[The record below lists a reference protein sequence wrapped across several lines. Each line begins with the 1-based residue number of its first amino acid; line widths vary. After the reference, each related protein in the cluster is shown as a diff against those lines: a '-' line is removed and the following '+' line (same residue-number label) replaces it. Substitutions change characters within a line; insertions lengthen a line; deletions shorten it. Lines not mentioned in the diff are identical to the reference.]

1 MPRELGSGTGPVHYT
16 AWKVSKYGVFS
27 GQYFPAFS
35 PNAGKCGPEK
45 TPNLDT
51 FHAVRRCNFALMKL
65 LAWLTNLVLRGNK
78 YVFVESRWIGITFL
92 QKHSRSTDK
101 DQYTYCSLTLF
112 GILSLS
118 WYILFLWWLFYGFTL
133 HCEFSYFFS
142 LSIP

>member
-65 LAWLTNLVLRGNK
+65 LAWLTIWYWGEISMSLWK
-78 YVFVESRWIGITFL
+78 ADES
-92 QKHSRSTDK
+92 
-101 DQYTYCSLTLF
+101 
-112 GILSLS
+112 
-118 WYILFLWWLFYGFTL
+118 
-133 HCEFSYFFS
+133 E
-142 LSIP
+142 